1 MGLAI
6 LFFLILGVATIIVTR
21 TKEEYDDPK
30 KKFGIE
36 SNPVGYDDVPI
47 ASTLF
52 LAIIMCIALGV
63 VGVLL
68 SGCDT
73 TKAEGA
79 GLYVVYINPAYTSQ
93 TCSVCGKLGKRAK
106 HRFVCPCGNLAHSD
120 VNAAANIARFA
131 GPIGSVRGCKVT
143 SPEFAHRGF
152 RDVVKSPVL

>member
-6 LFFLILGVATIIVTR
+6 LLFLILGVAAIIVTR

-36 SNPVGYDDVPI
+36 LNPVGYDDVPI

-68 SGCDT
+68 SSC
-73 TKAEGA
+73 
-79 GLYVVYINPAYTSQ
+79 SQ
-93 TCSVCGKLGKRAK
+93 
-106 HRFVCPCGNLAHSD
+106 
-120 VNAAANIARFA
+120 
-131 GPIGSVRGCKVT
+131 
-143 SPEFAHRGF
+143 
-152 RDVVKSPVL
+152 